1 MLNQDQKRT
10 LASSLAD
17 IRKLSLAGQ
26 ALCRGS
32 ANAVE
37 QSAMA
42 AVCNPGKTKDIDA
55 KDRGFLCFQA
65 TIDRAQNLLSQLD
78 PEGLSA
84 KDSDKHSFHF
94 ADAVPRDALIRAEP
108 QDLVGK
114 VAIINA
120 FRDLSFARTILRA
133 LKDKFGPEVLSNPG
147 TRTLSDKPKKAKK
160 ISPMEKMAALVLANP
175 GMTGGEILGLMN
187 VQNTAQVVQVAPL
200 AMAAVA

>member
-1 MLNQDQKRT
+1 MLSDIQKRT

-42 AVCNPGKTKDIDA
+42 AVCSPGKTKDIDA

-65 TIDRAQNLLSQLD
+65 TIDRAQNLLHIMD
-78 PEGLSA
+78 PEGLASKA
-84 KDSDKHSFHF
+84 TFECT
-94 ADAVPRDALIRAEP
+94 DAVPRDALIRAEP

-114 VAIINA
+114 VAIVNA

-133 LKDKFGPEVLSNPG
+133 LRDTFG
-147 TRTLSDKPKKAKK
+147 
-160 ISPMEKMAALVLANP
+160 MEVLANP
-175 GMTGGEILGLMN
+175 GTLALSGKAKKAKKAPAPDAKAILAAMIAEYPNMSGAEILALM
-187 VQNTAQVVQVAPL
+187 TAPVAPVAPL